1 MKSSNRFALL
11 ATVVA
16 ALGTLSSAAIAAT
29 ASGTATATVIAP
41 ITINST
47 TALNFGSFSNANP
60 GTVTISTAGART
72 ASGVLLSGTNTGL
85 GGIFTVGG
93 SATGTPGFSI
103 TSPQGFSV
111 TGPGTAMPFTLT
123 LPGATGTLSGGAAT
137 IAVGGVLTVGTAQTA
152 GAYSGS
158 YSVVVEYN

>member
-29 ASGTATATVIAP
+29 ASGTASATVIAP
-41 ITINST
+41 ITITST
-47 TALNFGSFSNANP
+47 TPLNFGSFSNAAA
-60 GTVTISTAGART
+60 GTVTIDTAGART
-72 ASGVLLSGTNTGL
+72 SSGVLLSAVTAGARGV
-85 GGIFTVGG
+85 FTVGG
-93 SATGTPGFSI
+93 SNNAGFSI

-111 TGPGTAMPFTLT
+111 TTAGGSPMAFALT
-123 LPGATGTLSGGAAT
+123 LPGTTGTLSSGSAT
-137 IAVGGVLTVGTAQTA
+137 INVGGVLTVGAAQLA
-152 GAYSGS
+152 GTYTGS

>member
-16 ALGTLSSAAIAAT
+16 ALGTLSSAAIAAS
-29 ASGTATATVIAP
+29 ASGTASATVIAP
-41 ITINST
+41 ITITNGT
-47 TALNFGSFSNANP
+47 NLNFGSFSNVTA
-60 GTVTISTAGART
+60 GSVTISTGGTRSS
-72 ASGVLLSGTNTGL
+72 SGVILSGVAVGN
-85 GGIFTVGG
+85 GGTFTVGG
-93 SATGTPGFSI
+93 SAVGSPGFSI

-137 IAVGGVLTVGTAQTA
+137 INVGGVLTVGTTQTA

>member
-16 ALGTLSSAAIAAT
+16 SLSTLSSAAIAAT

-41 ITINST
+41 ITITST
-47 TALNFGSFSNANP
+47 TPLNFGSFSNAAP
-60 GTVTISTAGART
+60 GTVTIDTAGART
-72 ASGVLLSGTNTGL
+72 SSGVLLSAVTPGARGV
-85 GGIFTVGG
+85 FTVGG
-93 SATGTPGFSI
+93 SNTAGFSI

-123 LPGATGTLSGGAAT
+123 LPGATGTLSAGAAT
-137 IAVGGVLTVGTAQTA
+137 INVGGVLTVGTTQTA